1 MEFVDIII
9 PVLKIGLTILGVL
22 WLSTFI
28 SMGYRKNRIRKLKV
42 IEETF
47 ADVVSNYLYPNPAS
61 PLELLDIQRIL
72 RNIGIRESKKGN
84 VQYLINL
91 MIRTQRSIL
100 GNNHTKLKTL
110 YSQIPPYRAS
120 ISKLKKF
127 GWYSKALGIREIY
140 EMNQQQYIQEI
151 IPLRNHKN
159 LYVRREA
166 QIALIVFLGWDSLRF
181 IPYLKKGLTLWQQ
194 IKIVEKLYDL
204 YKEPQVGKLRPLY
217 STKKIFAK
225 QLIMRIIR
233 KYSLESEVDYIL
245 AHLHD
250 TNYEVR
256 EAAIYCLDSFKVI
269 KKEKVEVIKSLFQKI
284 PSASQQGQLL
294 NYISNNSAVDVEF
307 YMSLLRSSSDDI
319 KLRSA
324 EILWNSGY
332 KEQVQEFYL
341 EQYSNPEVYAG

>member
-1 MEFVDIII
+1 MELITIII
-9 PVLKIGLTILGVL
+9 PVLKIGLLILIGL
-22 WLSTFI
+22 WLGTLF
-28 SMGYRKNRIRKLKV
+28 SMSYRKSRTRKLKE

-61 PLELLDIQRIL
+61 PVELIEIQRIL
-72 RNIGIRESKKGN
+72 RNIGIRESKKNN

-100 GNNHTKLKTL
+100 GRNHTKLKTL

-120 ISKLKKF
+120 ISKLKKY
-127 GWYSKALGIREIY
+127 GWYHKALGIREIY

-159 LYVRREA
+159 IYVRREA
-166 QIALIVFLGWDSLRF
+166 QIALVVFLGWDSLRF
-181 IPYLKKGLTLWQQ
+181 LPYLKRDLTLWQQ

-204 YKEPQVGKLRPLY
+204 YKEPQVEKLRNLY
-217 STKKIFAK
+217 TTKKFFAK

-233 KYSLESEVDYIL
+233 KYNLESETNYIL
-245 AHLHD
+245 AHLEHS
-250 TNYEVR
+250 NYEVR
-256 EAAIYCLDSFKVI
+256 EAAIYCLQSFKIKAEGIRMI
-269 KKEKVEVIKSLFQKI
+269 KKLFSKI
-284 PSASQQGQLL
+284 PVASQQGQLL
-294 NYISNNSAVDVEF
+294 NYIFKNSEIDVTF
-307 YMSLLRSSSDDI
+307 YMQLLRSSSDDI
-319 KLRSA
+319 KLRAA

-341 EQYSNPEVYAG
+341 EQYSNPEVYAQ